1 MHRAGWEG
9 RHRETAQPPR
19 GQRGRTRPSAGG
31 QTTRT
36 GALASSSG
44 RASPLF
50 AFDDIFRAVCHTSPI
65 SLGRASGQHR
75 GQGRGDQEDFHDVSG
90 CAEGRGDHA
99 EVTSAAFARLEK
111 VNFTDY
117 LLEPWDLRCRLRVL
131 AMRVQTKVSAM
142 AEQGNKPM
150 PSRQIVVKIAR
161 DPEADV
167 WFVESSSLPGLS
179 AEADTADALMRR
191 IPALIADLIDE
202 NGFDDDD
209 DNSPADMP
217 LEITASYAT
226 SVRVHEAA

>member
-1 MHRAGWEG
+1 
-9 RHRETAQPPR
+9 
-19 GQRGRTRPSAGG
+19 
-31 QTTRT
+31 
-36 GALASSSG
+36 
-44 RASPLF
+44 
-50 AFDDIFRAVCHTSPI
+50 
-65 SLGRASGQHR
+65 
-75 GQGRGDQEDFHDVSG
+75 
-90 CAEGRGDHA
+90 
-99 EVTSAAFARLEK
+99 VTSAAFARLEK